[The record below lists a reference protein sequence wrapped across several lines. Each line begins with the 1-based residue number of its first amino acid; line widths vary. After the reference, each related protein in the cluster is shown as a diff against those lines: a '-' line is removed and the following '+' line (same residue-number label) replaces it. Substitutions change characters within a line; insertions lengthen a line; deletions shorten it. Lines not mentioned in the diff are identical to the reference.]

1 LLQVWWLRVVWRRGL
16 EWKHE
21 IVASPHHSRPL
32 RERQGIFLT
41 PKPDSS
47 ALREHETWMARSATV
62 VRMAPAKLAGLR
74 SVKLFFLG
82 LLIAVPL
89 AKSAH
94 AQQQSFTWQQVRDK
108 FEATNPTLLADKLNI
123 DESKA
128 QEITAF
134 LRPNPTF
141 ALSAD
146 GTQIAPDKGVWRP
159 FAGTVESPSI
169 SYLHERRH
177 KRELRLES
185 AKKGTLIAESSHA
198 DLERTLLFTLRGAF
212 VSTLQAKA
220 VFQLAKDNLAY
231 YDHVL
236 DISRDRFDAGD
247 IAQIDL
253 DRLELQRVQY
263 ESDLQAAEESLE
275 NAKIELLTLLNDR
288 TPIEQIDVTGPY
300 DFSDQLLPRDEFR
313 KIALD
318 TRPDL
323 KAAVQA
329 VDKAQTDH
337 KLAIANGSTDP
348 TWSGWYTHNSSN
360 NNPFGINT
368 LGISVSIPLRI
379 FDRNQGEKLRTQLDI
394 TRNERLRDAAEAQI
408 FSDVDS
414 SYATLVS
421 NVTLLRPYKAKYLR
435 QSIRVRDTITFSY
448 QHGGASL
455 LDFLNAQAEYR
466 SVQLNYVNLVGS
478 YLTSAAQLNMAVG
491 REVIQ

>member
-1 LLQVWWLRVVWRRGL
+1 MFKFHSFSLVAWLVVAASLRVS
-16 EWKHE
+16 
-21 IVASPHHSRPL
+21 A
-32 RERQGIFLT
+32 QQTLT
-41 PKPDSS
+41 W
-47 ALREHETWMARSATV
+47 EQ
-62 VRMAPAKLAGLR
+62 VRMR
-74 SVKLFFLG
+74 
-82 LLIAVPL
+82 
-89 AKSAH
+89 
-94 AQQQSFTWQQVRDK
+94 
-108 FEATNPTLLADKLNI
+108 FEQNNPKLLADRLSI

-141 ALSAD
+141 TLSAD

-159 FAGTVESPSI
+159 FAGTFESPSI

-198 DLERTLLFTLRGAF
+198 DLERTLLFNLRDAF

-220 VFQLAKDNLAY
+220 VLQLAKDNLVY

-236 DISRDRFDAGD
+236 EISKTRFDAGD

-253 DRLELQRVQY
+253 DRLELQRIQY
-263 ESDLQAAEESLE
+263 ESDLQAAEENLE
-275 NAKIELLTLLNDR
+275 NAKIQLLTLLNDR
-288 TPIEQIDVTGPY
+288 MPIEQFDVTGPF
-300 DFSDQLLPRDEFR
+300 DFSDQLMARDEFR

-323 KAAVQA
+323 KAAIEA

-348 TWSGWYTHNSSN
+348 TFGAWYTHNSST
-360 NNPFGINT
+360 NNPFAINT
-368 LGISVSIPLRI
+368 VGVNVSIPLRI

-394 TRNERLRDAAEAQI
+394 TRNERLREAAEATVL
-408 FSDVDS
+408 SDVDS
-414 SYATLVS
+414 SYATLESDLV
-421 NVTLLRPYKAKYLR
+421 LLRPYKAKYLE
-435 QSIRVRDTITFSY
+435 QSVRVRDTIFFSY

-455 LDFLNAQAEYR
+455 LDFLNVQAEYR
-466 SVQLNYVNLVGS
+466 TVQLAYVNLVGS
-478 YLTSAAQLNMAVG
+478 YLSAASQLNLAVG
-491 REVIQ
+491 REVIP